1 LGVLDP
7 LGRGDGGLS
16 KNLWGRYRPVRCR
29 ANDGFVLELELE
41 LGPDSRGGV
50 VMTGMETLADEA
62 GRDGFRTL
70 DGPASSK
77 LTHSIDELWDPVYQL
92 LLLLRIR
99 ASSPKYSVPPY
110 RLSQAREY
118 MSPEVS
124 SQG

>member
-7 LGRGDGGLS
+7 LNRGDGGLS

-29 ANDGFVLELELE
+29 ANDGLVLE

-62 GRDGFRTL
+62 GRDGFRIL

-77 LTHSIDELWDPVYQL
+77 LTHSIDELCDPVCQL
-92 LLLLRIR
+92 L
-99 ASSPKYSVPPY
+99 VP
-110 RLSQAREY
+110 
-118 MSPEVS
+118 
-124 SQG
+124 